1 MDILQYLLTT
11 KGAGIQTWIPACT
24 GMAEVRE
31 SVSSVWVCHQRNI
44 RHRLKVQ
51 TKGRLKTIFQ
61 TALM

>member
-1 MDILQYLLTT
+1 
-11 KGAGIQTWIPACT
+11 
-24 GMAEVRE
+24 MAEVRE